1 LSEKYLAFAG
11 CQIHVMKSSINRVE
25 RQNTHVIV
33 PADDA
38 SVFDNTDKP
47 FVDDGIFLS
56 VFLFLTYRYH
66 VYDLD
71 QQW

>member
-1 LSEKYLAFAG
+1 
-11 CQIHVMKSSINRVE
+11 MKSSINRVE